1 MPLHHQPH
9 GVAVLGARGDGV
21 HTAAT
26 VPRADAG
33 LARTHVR
40 DPVADH
46 VAHRHRLVAID
57 LGQVQSRPT
66 KANAAV

>member
-1 MPLHHQPH
+1 M
-9 GVAVLGARGDGV
+9 
-21 HTAAT
+21 
-26 VPRADAG
+26 PRADAG

-46 VAHRHRLVAID
+46 AAHRHWLVAID
-57 LGQVQSRPT
+57 LGQVQSSPT